1 MFEKSSDFQEE
12 SQISG
17 RSSNSFIGKAE
28 SNAGGLLRRLAM
40 VDSVRRI
47 SCDDNV
53 GVLWS
58 SRKSE
63 RITYSSSNDRKDD
76 EVSFND
82 VDKVLQ
88 AFIASRILSRES
100 ENFEEILEVLQTFG
114 RIRFQIC
121 NNIMT

>member
-1 MFEKSSDFQEE
+1 
-12 SQISG
+12 
-17 RSSNSFIGKAE
+17 
-28 SNAGGLLRRLAM
+28 M